1 MRKILASILLLLA
14 LNVSAQVETMQG
26 VLKEMPDSM
35 LMYLTKNNV
44 LDLIDFTASKMNAE
58 VDNTLGGK
66 SRMQKLT
73 DRYVSITLNEASSLE
88 MKLLPVKEKVDSAN
102 QIVCMVRTYGKDV
115 RESTIS
121 FYSVKWRK
129 LDTTDYMDSPE
140 PSMFVA
146 ILHEE
151 EDELTLE
158 PVTKLDAPANE
169 EQKETQKVSTNLKW
183 NNKFLNKI

>member
-88 MKLLPVKEKVDSAN
+88 MKLLPVKEKVDSTN

-121 FYSVKWRK
+121 FYSVKWKK

-140 PSMFVA
+140 TSMFVA
-146 ILHEE
+146 ILQEE

>member
-1 MRKILASILLLLA
+1 M
-14 LNVSAQVETMQG
+14 
-26 VLKEMPDSM
+26 
-35 LMYLTKNNV
+35 
-44 LDLIDFTASKMNAE
+44 DLIDFTASKMNAE

-121 FYSVKWRK
+121 FYSVKWKK
-129 LDTTDYMDSPE
+129 LDTTAITRLRRSSYMHQ
-140 PSMFVA
+140 MVR
-146 ILHEE
+146 
-151 EDELTLE
+151 ELSSE
-158 PVTKLDAPANE
+158 KWIMQHRKARQANE
-169 EQKETQKVSTNLKW
+169 VSLASYDCRSSVDDCPG
-183 NNKFLNKI
+183 

>member
-44 LDLIDFTASKMNAE
+44 LDLVDFTASKMTAE

-73 DRYVSITLNEASSLE
+73 DRYVLITLNEASSLE

-102 QIVCMVRTYGKDV
+102 QIVCMVRTYGKDI

-129 LDTTDYMDSPE
+129 LDTTDYME
-140 PSMFVA
+140 GTEASMFVA
-146 ILHEE
+146 ILHED

-158 PVTKLDAPANE
+158 PVTKLMLPPMKNRKKYE
-169 EQKETQKVSTNLKW
+169 KCQQ
-183 NNKFLNKI
+183 I

>member
-1 MRKILASILLLLA
+1 MRKIFVSIFLMFA
-14 LNVSAQVETMQG
+14 LSASAQVETMQS
-26 VLKEMPDSM
+26 VLKEMPDS
-35 LMYLTKNNV
+35 LLTYLTKNNL
-44 LDLIDFTASKMNAE
+44 LDFIDFAASKMDAE

-73 DRYVSITLNEASSLE
+73 DRYVSIALNEASSLE
-88 MKLLPVKEKVDSAN
+88 MKLLPVNEQVDSAN

-115 RESTIS
+115 RESTVS

-129 LDTTDYMDSPE
+129 LATAQYMDSPDA
-140 PSMFVA
+140 PMFVA
-146 ILHEE
+146 VLHEE

-169 EQKETQKVSTNLKW
+169 EQKEICKMSINLKW
-183 NNKFLNKI
+183 SNGFLNKI